1 MRVVF
6 DQTFPF
12 VEVLKTRSL
21 AVQPGSNT
29 QSDHTTY
36 TLPDASI
43 SAEGRGIVA
52 RMLPFGKR
60 KFTTATLCV
69 EPQVAPP
76 SVETKAL
83 MVKLKRVKP
92 LIGTITVPS
101 GCTRGCPPM
110 PNALFWVVCA
120 GDQFD
125 PPLVEVLIS
134 TWSPSV
140 LSSNSV

>member
-6 DQTFPF
+6 DQTLPL

-21 AVQPGSNT
+21 AGQPGSNT
-29 QSDHTTY
+29 QSDQTTY

-52 RMLPFGKR
+52 RMPPFGKR
-60 KFTTATLCV
+60 KATTATLWV
-69 EPQVAPP
+69 GPQVAPP
-76 SVETKAL
+76 FVEVKAL
-83 MVKLKRVKP
+83 MRKLKRVKP
-92 LIGTITVPS
+92 LIGTITVPL

-110 PNALFWVVCA
+110 PNALLVVVCA
-120 GDQFD
+120 GVQFT

-134 TWSPSV
+134 TRSPSV